1 MFSLVSTLSM
11 KIRLIPVGLAL
22 SYLAVV
28 SAAFAERGNPEIAY
42 QGKGVDELVAAYM
55 KEHNVPGLSV
65 AIVQAPYITRAQGY
79 GYSDIGRKLLTG
91 TNTVFEIGQMAE
103 AFTAVAIL
111 QLVEAGKI
119 KLDDPIQNYVPLAP
133 QAWNN
138 VTVRQLLQHQSGLPD
153 YTKAK
158 PTNPDEPQAALFQAV
173 ANTGPEFEPGTKTAP
188 SATDHLLLQLVIE
201 NASGQ
206 SYESFIKANQF
217 DKLGLKHT
225 YFAGEAAA
233 LVRDL
238 PTGNERPKKF
248 LEDSGF
254 INPTEPATGYQGNDP
269 APNVDTRALP
279 ARASI
284 YATPEDISI
293 WDIGLAGQILIK
305 DPELRKIA
313 YTPAK
318 LKDGTVVPTSGPWY
332 FPGHSGL
339 MVATGSSR
347 GFSSLLSRYTDP
359 KELLCVTLLANKEGL
374 DLTPL
379 AERIA
384 AAYDANIKP
393 SEPKKEEPT
402 PSPTAAPKAE
412 ASPTAAID
420 PKPTAKPETKP
431 AVEPKPTAKPEAKSE
446 TKPAP
451 TPEAKPTAAP
461 ETKPSATPA
470 P

>member
-1 MFSLVSTLSM
+1 M

-22 SYLAVV
+22 SYLAVA
-28 SAAFAERGNPEIAY
+28 SAAFAERGNPEIAH
-42 QGKGVDELVAAYM
+42 QGKGVDELVADFM
-55 KEHNVPGLSV
+55 KENKVPGLSL
-65 AIVQAPYITRAQGY
+65 AIVQAPYITRTQGY
-79 GYSDIGRKLLTG
+79 GYSDTGRKLLSG
-91 TNTVFEIGQMAE
+91 TNTLFEIGQMAE

-111 QLVEAGKI
+111 QLVEQGKV
-119 KLDDPIQNYVPLAP
+119 KLDDPIQTYVPLAP
-133 QAWNN
+133 QAWNK

-158 PTNPDEPQAALFQAV
+158 PTDPDESQAALFQAV
-173 ANTGPEFEPGTKTAP
+173 ANTGPEFEPGTKVSL

-238 PTGNERPKKF
+238 SNGNEKPRKF
-248 LEDSGF
+248 LEDAGF
-254 INPTEPATGYQGNDP
+254 INPTEPATGYQGSDP

-279 ARASI
+279 ARAAI
-284 YATPEDISI
+284 YATAEDIST

-305 DPELRKIA
+305 DPELRKII

-318 LKDGTVVPTSGPWY
+318 LKDGTVVPTSGPWH
-332 FPGHSGL
+332 FPGHPGL

-374 DLTPL
+374 DLAPL

-393 SEPKKEEPT
+393 SEPKKKEEPPAAEVAPAASAT
-402 PSPTAAPKAE
+402 P
-412 ASPTAAID
+412 
-420 PKPTAKPETKP
+420 
-431 AVEPKPTAKPEAKSE
+431 
-446 TKPAP
+446 KPAP
-451 TPEAKPTAAP
+451 SPAATPEAKPTAKPEVKAEASPTPGAP
-461 ETKPSATPA
+461 
-470 P
+470 